1 MSEQRPFT
9 ILALASEC
17 KGIPYLQEAKR
28 QGCRLLLLV
37 DKDHAHNP
45 LWPMEVIDE
54 RFIMPDLSRQPDVT
68 HAVSFLARTERIDR
82 IVALDDYDV
91 ATAASLREHLR
102 LPGIGESIARHF
114 RDKLAMRVQAQR
126 EGVLVP
132 PFTAVF
138 NNDAVHQFLGAIPA
152 PWVLKPRFEAG
163 AVGIHKLYHADEV
176 WQKLNELGD
185 QRSYF
190 LLEQFVAGDVCHVD
204 SIVWAGVVQFGAAS
218 KYGTPPL
225 AVTREGGIFNTHI
238 LPRDG
243 AESQALIAANAAVLQ
258 SLQLPR
264 GVSHTEF
271 IQAHADGRFYFL
283 ETAARVGGANIDRLV
298 KAATGVE
305 LWQEAAR
312 IELADL
318 RGEAYQLPPLR
329 HDYAG
334 LIICLARQQH
344 PDLSVYTDGEIV
356 WRLEKEYHAG
366 LLVAAEEYGRVA
378 QLLDSYTQRFAQEF
392 LTSAPPK
399 LDART
404 TL

>member
-1 MSEQRPFT
+1 
-9 ILALASEC
+9 
-17 KGIPYLQEAKR
+17 
-28 QGCRLLLLV
+28 
-37 DKDHAHNP
+37 
-45 LWPMEVIDE
+45 
-54 RFIMPDLSRQPDVT
+54 
-68 HAVSFLARTERIDR
+68 
-82 IVALDDYDV
+82 
-91 ATAASLREHLR
+91 
-102 LPGIGESIARHF
+102 
-114 RDKLAMRVQAQR
+114 
-126 EGVLVP
+126 
-132 PFTAVF
+132 
-138 NNDAVHQFLGAIPA
+138 
-152 PWVLKPRFEAG
+152 
-163 AVGIHKLYHADEV
+163 
-176 WQKLNELGD
+176 
-185 QRSYF
+185 
-190 LLEQFVAGDVCHVD
+190 
-204 SIVWAGVVQFGAAS
+204 VVQFGAAS

-344 PDLSVYTDGEIV
+344 PDLSGYTDGEIV